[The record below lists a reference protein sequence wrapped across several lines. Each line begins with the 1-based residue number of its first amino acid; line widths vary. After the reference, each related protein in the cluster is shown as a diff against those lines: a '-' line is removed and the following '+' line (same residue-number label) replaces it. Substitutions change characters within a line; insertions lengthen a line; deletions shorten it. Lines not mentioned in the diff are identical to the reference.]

1 MKIYELT
8 ESVDDSKLINKIA
21 NSVAK
26 WMHKTEP
33 AEHPVQT
40 IEKMTGIKGTPL
52 SKVKI
57 AFDYLDGDKAAEL
70 WFDLM
75 KEVDHAPLPATSNC
89 RLNVLT
95 LVLPIIR

>member
-40 IEKMTGIKGTPL
+40 IEKMTGIKQ
-52 SKVKI
+52 SK
-57 AFDYLDGDKAAEL
+57 
-70 WFDLM
+70 
-75 KEVDHAPLPATSNC
+75 N
-89 RLNVLT
+89 RL
-95 LVLPIIR
+95 